1 VRRIIGIVASVALL
15 GAGTLLLVGYV
26 RGAEDRALAG
36 EELVSVMVVDEA
48 IEAGIS
54 VEEIAE
60 SLRVEQVPVKVL
72 VEGAISDIAGLSGMV
87 TAADL
92 LPGEQLTAARFADP
106 VSLLV
111 HEPVEQPPGTVRVT
125 VSLSPERAVG
135 GQLIPGD
142 TVGVIASFDPFDVT
156 SAEPGEVIDG
166 EGGVGVPIYVGSTA
180 EGEPAGLKT
189 PNSTHL
195 ILMGVVVTN
204 VQVEQLPVSPE
215 DATADVPDLA
225 PTGNLLVTLAVAPAD
240 AEKVVFTAEHG
251 FLWLVSDD
259 ETTVDD
265 DTAIQ
270 TRETVYR

>member
-166 EGGVGVPIYVGSTA
+166 EGGVGVPIYVGST
-180 EGEPAGLKT
+180 
-189 PNSTHL
+189 HL

>member
-1 VRRIIGIVASVALL
+1 MRRIIGIVASVALL

-48 IEAGIS
+48 IEAGVS
-54 VEEIAE
+54 VGEIAE

-87 TAADL
+87 TAVDL
-92 LPGEQLTAARFADP
+92 LPGEQLTTARFADP

-111 HEPVEQPPGTVRVT
+111 HEAVEQPPGTVRVT

-142 TVGVIASFDPFDVT
+142 TVGVIASFDPFNVT

-166 EGGVGVPIYVGSTA
+166 EGGEGVPIYVGSTA

-189 PNSTHL
+189 PNSSHL

-240 AEKVVFTAEHG
+240 AEKLVFTAEHG

-259 ETTVDD
+259 ETTGDD